1 MHMIKSR
8 LVAASITSLFFLSAC
23 NAQEAGTT
31 TAAPA
36 ARAASAD
43 KPVAIVNGKPIS
55 QTRVDVIVNER
66 TAQGQPDTPEA
77 KTAIR
82 DNLIATEILAQ
93 EAVRS
98 GIDRRADVTTQMEMA
113 KQTALIRAYLQDY
126 VKTHPITE
134 ADMKAEFD
142 RIKAQMGD
150 KEYKVRHILVAT
162 EAEAKDIIAQLNK
175 GAKFEKLAAKSM
187 DPGSKAKGGSL
198 DWITRGNVVK
208 PFGDALAA
216 LEKGKITQTPVKSDF
231 GWHVIKLEDTRPV
244 PVPPFEQVKPNL
256 TQRMQ
261 SQQIEKLVA
270 DLRAKAKIEGV
281 EPPPAPAAPPAAPAP
296 APATPAPATK

>member
-23 NAQEAGTT
+23 NAQEAGTAPSV
-31 TAAPA
+31 AAP
-36 ARAASAD
+36 RAASAE
-43 KPVAIVNGKPIS
+43 KPVAVVNGKPIS
-55 QTRVDVIVNER
+55 QSRVDVILKER

-77 KTAIR
+77 KAAIR
-82 DNLIATEILAQ
+82 DNLVATEILAQ
-93 EAVRS
+93 EAARS
-98 GIDRRADVTTQMEMA
+98 GIDRRPDVVTQMEMA

-126 VKTHPITE
+126 VKTHPITDAE
-134 ADMKAEFD
+134 LKTEFD
-142 RIKAQMGD
+142 KIKAQMGD
-150 KEYKVRHILVAT
+150 KEYKTHHILVAT

-175 GAKFEKLAAKSM
+175 GVKFEKLAAKSM
-187 DPGSKAKGGSL
+187 DPGSKSKGGSL

-261 SQQIEKLVA
+261 SQQVEKLVA
-270 DLRAKAKIEGV
+270 DLRAKAKIEGI
-281 EPPPAPAAPPAAPAP
+281 EPPPAPAAPPAS
-296 APATPAPATK
+296 ATPAPAAK

>member
-8 LVAASITSLFFLSAC
+8 LIAASITSLVFLSAC
-23 NAQEAGTT
+23 NAQEAGTAT
-31 TAAPA
+31 SATAP
-36 ARAASAD
+36 RAASAD
-43 KPVAIVNGKPIS
+43 KPVAVVNGKPIS
-55 QTRVDVIVNER
+55 QSRVDIIVNER
-66 TAQGQPDTPEA
+66 TAQGQPNSPEA
-77 KTAIR
+77 KAAIR

-98 GIDRRADVTTQMEMA
+98 GIDRRPDVATQMEMA

-175 GAKFEKLAAKSM
+175 GVKFEKLAAKSM

-198 DWITRGNVVK
+198 DWITRANVVK

-216 LEKGKITQTPVKSDF
+216 LQKGKITQTPVKSDF

-281 EPPPAPAAPPAAPAP
+281 EPPPAPAGAPSAPPAPGVAPA
-296 APATPAPATK
+296 AK